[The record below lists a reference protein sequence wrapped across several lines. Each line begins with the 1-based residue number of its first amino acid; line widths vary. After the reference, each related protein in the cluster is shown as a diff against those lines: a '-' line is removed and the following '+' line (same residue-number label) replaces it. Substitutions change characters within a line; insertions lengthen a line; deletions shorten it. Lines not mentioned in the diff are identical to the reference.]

1 MQIAQET
8 VGERVL
14 PHREIPD
21 ILAAMTMAV
30 SDEGSGIGGVLEK
43 MAEIQAALPS
53 QDGVAWFNRLY
64 AKTTEAIAQAIADG
78 RFEAPELLE
87 ELDVA
92 FAELYFAAYDGDRTG
107 SEIPKAWSPL
117 FDVRSSQTIAPI
129 QFALAGMNAHINRDL
144 PFAVATVA
152 ERHCFEP
159 REDSAFYRDFLVVN
173 EILKE
178 TEARVKVWF
187 AEGFVGE
194 VDRAFGEVDDRIA
207 LWSIVHAR
215 RTAWENAELLWGLRA
230 LPALREPFGS
240 ALDRLVG
247 VAGRALLVA
256 P

>member
-1 MQIAQET
+1 MRQ
-8 VGERVL
+8 RVL
-14 PHREIPD
+14 PYREIPD

-30 SDEGSGIGGVLEK
+30 SDAANGIGGVLEK
-43 MAEIQAALPS
+43 MAEIQAVLPS

-87 ELDVA
+87 ELDVV
-92 FAELYFAAYDGDRTG
+92 FAQLYFAAYDGDRAG
-107 SEIPKAWSPL
+107 DEIPKAWSPL
-117 FDVRSSQTIAPI
+117 FEVRSSQAIAPI

-178 TEARVKVWF
+178 TEAKVKVWF

-194 VDRAFGEVDDRIA
+194 VDRAFGDVDDRIA

-215 RTAWENAELLWGLRA
+215 TTAWENGELLWGLRT

-247 VAGRALLVA
+247 MAGRALLVA